1 MSNAATPSPPISATT
16 YWTDFTNWISA
27 NSGEIALAIGAAT
40 AIAGL
45 LYVLRSVGH
54 RLIKDRGD
62 AVAWR
67 DIFGRALA
75 KTGTFFILATA
86 AKLVSTQADAPGTLQ
101 RLIDILFTVA
111 AAFQAAIWARELVLG
126 LIERRVGEDDSHK
139 TLKSAIGII
148 RLLITVALFA
158 VAIIVILDNLGV
170 NVTGLVA
177 GLGIGGIAIG
187 LAAKGI
193 FDDLFAALSIIFDK
207 PFRPGD
213 TITFGTMTGTVEQ
226 IGLKTT
232 RIRALNGEQVVMSN
246 ANLLSGQVQNWAK
259 LRRRRGTL
267 AFGVTYQT
275 TPDMLAR
282 IPLEVKE
289 IVEAQPLAKFDRCHA
304 TQFAASSIDFELLF
318 HIESPDMGDFMSARQ
333 AIMLGMIRTFA
344 ELGVEFAYPTQT
356 SFTAAP
362 DGSLIMPY
370 PTEPQ
375 PTKPAR
381 KPAPRKA

>member
-1 MSNAATPSPPISATT
+1 MNSMTNPIVHHDPAA
-16 YWTDFTNWISA
+16 YWRDLTLWISD
-27 NSGEIALAIGAAT
+27 NSWQILIAVGAA
-40 AIAGL
+40 ALIAGL

-54 RLIKDRGD
+54 RLIRDRGD
-62 AVAWR
+62 TVEWR

-75 KTGTFFILATA
+75 KTGTFFIAAAA
-86 AKLVSTQADAPGTLQ
+86 AKLVSTQADAPVTLE

-111 AAFQAAIWARELVLG
+111 TAFQAAVWARELILG
-126 LIERRVGEDDSHK
+126 LIERRVGEDDAHK

-158 VAIIVILDNLGV
+158 IAVIVILDNLGV

-213 TITFGTMTGTVEQ
+213 TITFGAMTGTVEQ

-232 RIRALNGEQVVMSN
+232 RIRALGGEQVIMSN
-246 ANLLSGQVQNWAK
+246 ANLLNERVQNWTK
-259 LRRRRGTL
+259 LQRRRGVMT
-267 AFGVTYQT
+267 FGVTYQT
-275 TPDMLAR
+275 TPETLAR

-289 IVEAQPLAKFDRCHA
+289 IVAAQPLAEFDRCHA
-304 TQFAASSIDFELLF
+304 IQFAASSIDFEMVF
-318 HIESPDMGDFMSARQ
+318 HVESAEMADFMAVRQ
-333 AIMLGMIRTFA
+333 AIMLGMVRTFA
-344 ELGVEFAYPTQT
+344 ELGVDFAYPTQT

-362 DGSLIMPY
+362 DGTLVLPY
-370 PTEPQ
+370 AEDRPV
-375 PTKPAR
+375 R
-381 KPAPRKA
+381 SRSAPKGE

>member
-1 MSNAATPSPPISATT
+1 MTDAAQPPLPSDVVA
-16 YWTDFTNWISA
+16 YWHELDHWVSD
-27 NSGEIALAIGAAT
+27 NSGEILLAVGAAA

-45 LYVLRSVGH
+45 LYILRSVGH
-54 RLIKDRGD
+54 RLIRDRGD
-62 AVAWR
+62 TVEWR
-67 DIFGRALA
+67 DIFGKALS

-86 AKLVSTQADAPGTLQ
+86 AKLVSTQASAPPTLQ

-126 LIERRVGEDDSHK
+126 LIERRVGEDDAHK

-148 RLLITVALFA
+148 RLLITFALFA

-170 NVTGLVA
+170 NVTGLIA

-246 ANLLSGQVQNWAK
+246 ANLLNEQVQNWAK
-259 LRRRRGTL
+259 LQRRRCVMT
-267 AFGVTYQT
+267 FGVIYQT
-275 TPDMLAR
+275 VPETLAR

-289 IVEAQPLAKFDRCHA
+289 IVEAQPLATFDRCHA
-304 TQFAASSIDFELLF
+304 TLFAASSIDFELVF
-318 HIESPDMGDFMSARQ
+318 NVESPDMADFMATRQ
-333 AIMLGMIRTFA
+333 AIMLGMIRIFA
-344 ELGVEFAYPTQT
+344 ELGIDFAYPTQT
-356 SFTAAP
+356 NFTAAP
-362 DGSLIMPY
+362 DGSMVMPY
-370 PTEPQ
+370 PQAPV
-375 PTKPAR
+375 PK
-381 KPAPRKA
+381 PRKA